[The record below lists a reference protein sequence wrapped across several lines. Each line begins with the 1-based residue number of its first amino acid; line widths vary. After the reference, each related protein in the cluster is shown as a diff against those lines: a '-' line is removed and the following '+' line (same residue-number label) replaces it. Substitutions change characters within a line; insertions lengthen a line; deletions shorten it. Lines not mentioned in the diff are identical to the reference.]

1 MEKYFDK
8 YRGLLEEQEFEPQ
21 TTESQFLS
29 RLHEREGG
37 VKAFAESS
45 KVLKPS
51 KKSRRTKTLTYTIM
65 GVAAAVVLA
74 LVLPWGEEERLDPAV
89 IYVTNYLDGVQPI
102 LAEVNAME
110 SSSEVCREM
119 GFRQSFRTCLGL
131 RRASRK
137 VLKDWMMRRSWQS
150 RRSIAGGSW
159 IVSGIFTG
167 SAARPMLRLLCE
179 DKLFKIIL
187 L

>member
-8 YRGLLEEQEFEPQ
+8 YRGLLKEQEFEPQ

-37 VKAFAESS
+37 LKAFAESCN
-45 KVLKPS
+45 VLKPS
-51 KKSRRTKTLTYTIM
+51 KKSRWTKTLTYTIM

-119 GFRQSFRTCLGL
+119 GVSAVIQNLLGSSESFAEGLEGLDDAQRLAVTQEYCGRQLDCIRDLYRECCAAY
-131 RRASRK
+131 ASAS
-137 VLKDWMMRRSWQS
+137 L
-150 RRSIAGGSW
+150 
-159 IVSGIFTG
+159 
-167 SAARPMLRLLCE
+167 
-179 DKLFKIIL
+179 
-187 L
+187 

>member
-37 VKAFAESS
+37 VKAFAESCN
-45 KVLKPS
+45 VLKPS
-51 KKSRRTKTLTYTIM
+51 KKSRWTKTLTYAIM
-65 GVAAAVVLA
+65 GMAAAVVLS

-119 GFRQSFRTCLGL
+119 GVSSVIQNLLGSSESFAAGLEGLDDAQRLAVTQEYCGRQLDCIRDLYRECCAAY
-131 RRASRK
+131 ASAS
-137 VLKDWMMRRSWQS
+137 L
-150 RRSIAGGSW
+150 
-159 IVSGIFTG
+159 
-167 SAARPMLRLLCE
+167 
-179 DKLFKIIL
+179 
-187 L
+187 

>member
-29 RLHEREGG
+29 RLHESKGG
-37 VKAFAESS
+37 VKAFVEPCN
-45 KVLKPS
+45 VLKPS
-51 KKSRRTKTLTYTIM
+51 KKSRWTKALTYTIIGM
-65 GVAAAVVLA
+65 AAAVVLA
-74 LVLPWGEEERLDPAV
+74 LVLPWDEEERLDPAV

-119 GFRQSFRTCLGL
+119 GVSAVIQNLLGSSESFAEGLEGLDDAQRLAVTQEYCGRQLDCIRDLYRECCAAY
-131 RRASRK
+131 ASAS
-137 VLKDWMMRRSWQS
+137 L
-150 RRSIAGGSW
+150 
-159 IVSGIFTG
+159 
-167 SAARPMLRLLCE
+167 
-179 DKLFKIIL
+179 
-187 L
+187 

>member
-37 VKAFAESS
+37 VKAFAESCN
-45 KVLKPS
+45 VLKPS
-51 KKSRRTKTLTYTIM
+51 KKSRWTKTLTYTIIGM
-65 GVAAAVVLA
+65 AAAVVLA

-119 GFRQSFRTCLGL
+119 GVSSVIQNLLGSSESFAEGLEGLDDEQRLAVTQEYCGRQLDCIRDLYRECCAAY
-131 RRASRK
+131 ASAS
-137 VLKDWMMRRSWQS
+137 L
-150 RRSIAGGSW
+150 
-159 IVSGIFTG
+159 
-167 SAARPMLRLLCE
+167 
-179 DKLFKIIL
+179 
-187 L
+187 

>member
-29 RLHEREGG
+29 RLHERTGG
-37 VKAFAESS
+37 VKSFDESGV
-45 KVLKPS
+45 VLKPS
-51 KKSRRTKTLTYTIM
+51 RKSRWTKALTYTIM

-89 IYVTNYLDGVQPI
+89 NYVTNYLDGVQPI
-102 LAEVNAME
+102 LAEVDAME

-119 GFRQSFRTCLGL
+119 GVSAVIQNLLGSSESFAEGLEGLDDAQRLAVTQEYCGRQLDCIRDLYRECCAAY
-131 RRASRK
+131 ASAS
-137 VLKDWMMRRSWQS
+137 L
-150 RRSIAGGSW
+150 
-159 IVSGIFTG
+159 
-167 SAARPMLRLLCE
+167 
-179 DKLFKIIL
+179 
-187 L
+187 

>member
-37 VKAFAESS
+37 VKAFAESCN
-45 KVLKPS
+45 VLKPN
-51 KKSRRTKTLTYTIM
+51 KKSRWTKTLTYTIM

-102 LAEVNAME
+102 LAEVSAME

-119 GFRQSFRTCLGL
+119 GVSAVIQNLLGSSESFAEGLEGLDDAQRLAVTQEYCGRQLDCIRDLYRECCAAYTS
-131 RRASRK
+131 AS
-137 VLKDWMMRRSWQS
+137 L
-150 RRSIAGGSW
+150 
-159 IVSGIFTG
+159 
-167 SAARPMLRLLCE
+167 
-179 DKLFKIIL
+179 
-187 L
+187 